1 MCVCPVVIEKERE
14 GRREERRGKEIQIC
28 TCRKWGGPWTEP
40 VTSDD
45 TTRPGRQT
53 TTPTTRS
60 QPPRALAL
68 PSTHTPDTHPQTAT
82 MSLLRTSRL
91 LTTSR
96 ARLQIVPNLTAA
108 ATRAGSRPF
117 SSTIARSGGDHAHEN
132 RYDPP
137 GGWLFGVKPGE
148 QYENEGWEKVWFY
161 GFGGCMAFMV
171 IGYCYKP
178 DTR

>member
-1 MCVCPVVIEKERE
+1 
-14 GRREERRGKEIQIC
+14 
-28 TCRKWGGPWTEP
+28 
-40 VTSDD
+40 
-45 TTRPGRQT
+45 
-53 TTPTTRS
+53 
-60 QPPRALAL
+60 
-68 PSTHTPDTHPQTAT
+68 